1 MGERKRKISYDGL
14 RPYQKECVETL
25 NKISSGSHLVAMAT
39 GLGKCFAAGTPILM
53 FDGTVK
59 SVETIVNGDIVMGW
73 DSRPRRVV
81 GVTHGK
87 EEMYRIDRKK
97 HDSYIVNES
106 HILSLKITNISNQR
120 EKRVRDA
127 NGVVYN
133 GGDICNITVRD
144 YLKCSKTFKHCAKGF
159 CVPVEYAE
167 KMVPVEPY
175 FLGVWLGD
183 GRADNLTITTP
194 DCEIYDYLC
203 EFARENGFSIKEV
216 KGSNSGKAD
225 DYHIGNCK
233 KSHPIRKYFRETLF
247 HNKHIPQEYISNSRR
262 VRLELLAGLLDTDG
276 YLHGQDRSTFEFATQ
291 YERLQQEVA
300 LLSRSLGFTARCF
313 KRYNSLYKRDYY
325 YVSIF
330 GKTDVIPTRVKR
342 KQADINKQIK
352 DNLVHGISVVSVGQ
366 GDYYGFELEGPDRM
380 FLLGD
385 CTVVHNTVC
394 MSFIEPKGRM
404 LILSHREELVNQP
417 VKYFSVPVGF
427 EQADRRSEGEPVV
440 CASVQSLVRRLE
452 NFNPDDFDVI
462 VTDEAHHAVAPSYR
476 KIYEY
481 FKPRIHFGFTATPNR
496 GDKVGLGAVYS
507 DIVFERD
514 IRWGIAHNYLTDIKC
529 LRVDI
534 GYDISKVKKQKDDFN
549 LSQLAEAVDITEQ
562 NEAVAEAYNKYHV
575 GQTLI
580 FATTVKHAHN
590 IADLIPGAVVVSAET
605 EDREQIIKDFTAR
618 KIPCIVNCMVFTEGT
633 DMPLIET
640 IIIAR
645 PTRNSSLYTQMVGR
659 GLRLAD
665 GKKYLT
671 LIDCVGVSGK
681 TNICTAPS
689 LFGLDVEDKK
699 YEKITK
705 DKDGIMLTDI
715 EPAVSRSFAW
725 KLNAQE
731 INIFEQETGIDTLGI
746 NYTKMPSGDFVLFMS
761 GNLYKCK
768 DGSWSSLDKDKLNKR
783 TFAAIK
789 ITIKAIDLA
798 GSTKV
803 VFEEYVNGKNNKKVS
818 TPVPAQKAFN
828 AVAKTLRN
836 NSVYRCFS
844 AIWDANRSGWMH
856 DKASDKQIQM
866 IKQNMDP
873 RVIEGVDYETL
884 TKGEAKNILNI
895 LENSRSRYGFD
906 VDKGSVEDAE
916 TPKKEVG
923 GIPVNTGDKEKQE
936 EDKQRTMFIAFV
948 KEAIYKGKM
957 PYLAVKF
964 INDCIDD
971 RKLPQEKVFRVFE
984 EAEAQRCLY
993 DENKLIGLIELIDE
1007 DITLNEREEAII
1019 YRLSSTI
1026 KICNSVTD
1034 KKMIAKWVRDY
1045 HCSDK
1050 TIDLAVEFNKW
1061 RFRIRLEDVDSKLS
1075 EWHDHGITSVDKAME
1090 YEDKLHKQRIKAK
1103 RNGDKPS

>member
-1 MGERKRKISYDGL
+1 MKERLISYDGL

-25 NKISSGSHLVAMAT
+25 NKIDSGSHLIAMAT
-39 GLGKCFAAGTPILM
+39 GLGK
-53 FDGTVK
+53 
-59 SVETIVNGDIVMGW
+59 
-73 DSRPRRVV
+73 
-81 GVTHGK
+81 
-87 EEMYRIDRKK
+87 
-97 HDSYIVNES
+97 
-106 HILSLKITNISNQR
+106 
-120 EKRVRDA
+120 
-127 NGVVYN
+127 
-133 GGDICNITVRD
+133 
-144 YLKCSKTFKHCAKGF
+144 
-159 CVPVEYAE
+159 
-167 KMVPVEPY
+167 
-175 FLGVWLGD
+175 
-183 GRADNLTITTP
+183 
-194 DCEIYDYLC
+194 
-203 EFARENGFSIKEV
+203 
-216 KGSNSGKAD
+216 
-225 DYHIGNCK
+225 
-233 KSHPIRKYFRETLF
+233 
-247 HNKHIPQEYISNSRR
+247 
-262 VRLELLAGLLDTDG
+262 
-276 YLHGQDRSTFEFATQ
+276 
-291 YERLQQEVA
+291 
-300 LLSRSLGFTARCF
+300 
-313 KRYNSLYKRDYY
+313 
-325 YVSIF
+325 
-330 GKTDVIPTRVKR
+330 
-342 KQADINKQIK
+342 
-352 DNLVHGISVVSVGQ
+352 
-366 GDYYGFELEGPDRM
+366 
-380 FLLGD
+380 
-385 CTVVHNTVC
+385 TVC

-417 VKYFSVPVGF
+417 VKYFNVPVGF
-427 EQADRRSEGEPVV
+427 EQAERRSDGEPVV

-452 NFNPDDFDVI
+452 SFDPNDFDTI
-462 VTDEAHHAVAPSYR
+462 ITDEAHHAVAPSYR

-605 EDREQIIKDFTAR
+605 ENRDQIIKDFTAR

-705 DKDGIMLTDI
+705 NKDGIMLTDI

-731 INIFEQETGIDTLGI
+731 INIFEQDTGIDTLGI

-761 GNLYKCK
+761 GSLYKDK
-768 DGSWSSLDKDKLNKR
+768 NGEWNSYDKDNLNRK
-783 TFAAIK
+783 TFVAIK
-789 ITIKAIDLA
+789 ITIKAINLA
-798 GSTKV
+798 GTTRV
-803 VFEEYVNGKNNKKVS
+803 VFEEYINGKNSKKVS

-828 AVAKTLRN
+828 AVAKTLRG
-836 NSVYRCFS
+836 NSVYKSFS
-844 AIWDANRSGWMH
+844 AIWDVNRSGWMR

-866 IKQNMDP
+866 IKQNIDP
-873 RVIEGVDYETL
+873 RLVEGVDYDTL

-895 LENSRSRYGFD
+895 LENSKSRYGFD
-906 VDKGSVEDAE
+906 EDKKAIEGAE
-916 TPKKEVG
+916 SSEKEVG

-936 EDKQRTMFIAFV
+936 EDKQRTMLIAFV
-948 KEAIYKGKM
+948 KESIYKGKM

-964 INDCIDD
+964 INDCLDE
-971 RKLPQEKVFRVFE
+971 RHLPQEKIFRVFE

-993 DENKLIGLIELIDE
+993 DESKLVSLVELVDENIVLNEGEDVVLTKITSTLKISNSVTTKKAVVKWMRDYHYPHDLIELAKRC
-1007 DITLNEREEAII
+1007 NE
-1019 YRLSSTI
+1019 
-1026 KICNSVTD
+1026 
-1034 KKMIAKWVRDY
+1034 
-1045 HCSDK
+1045 
-1050 TIDLAVEFNKW
+1050 W
-1061 RFRIRLEDVDSKLS
+1061 RFRIRLEDLDNKLT
-1075 EWHDHGITSVDKAME
+1075 EWHDNGVTSVDSAME
-1090 YEDKLHKQRIKAK
+1090 YEKKIHKERTEAQRRK
-1103 RNGDKPS
+1103 RREIS